1 MTLEALGASVVALS
15 VLVFSVSGYHQ
26 FPTSVQFT
34 QNNNKSVF
42 TLRTYTHVHTCTHT
56 CTHKCTQHAH
66 KYTHTHTHR
75 HTDRHTDTHTHT
87 YVHTYTHMYT
97 VHTHTHTYTHIRTH
111 THTHSIGPTWD
122 IGYINYIF
130 NISYIHPLK
139 KQFSD

>member
-1 MTLEALGASVVALS
+1 MTCTHHACKAASMTLEALGASVVALS

-66 KYTHTHTHR
+66 KYTHA
-75 HTDRHTDTHTHT
+75 
-87 YVHTYTHMYT
+87 
-97 VHTHTHTYTHIRTH
+97 RTH
-111 THTHSIGPTWD
+111 THARTRTHIHRHTQSIGPTWD
-122 IGYINYIF
+122 IGYIDYIF

-139 KQFSD
+139 KQFSG